1 MARHAAWLYCLHLL
15 LALSSI
21 APFVQAAENSER
33 ACDIGKDAKGK
44 AICLPVNRQPALYT
58 STFGDCL
65 GGSIID
71 VTRFDAAYYKDNST
85 ITFHLQGNTPI
96 TNLSL
101 MREWPR
107 DRCWR
112 TRLTRAVYIGVY
124 AYGSQRFEKIFD
136 PCQANINR

>member
-1 MARHAAWLYCLHLL
+1 MAGRAAWLYGTLL
-15 LALSSI
+15 LISLFSI
-21 APFVQAAENSER
+21 APSVHAAENSDR
-33 ACDIGKDAKGK
+33 VCDVGKDAKGNP
-44 AICLPVNRQPALYT
+44 ICLNVNRQPALYT

-101 MREWPR
+101 MRELR
-107 DRCWR
+107 SDRC
-112 TRLTRAVYIGVY
+112 L
-124 AYGSQRFEKIFD
+124 
-136 PCQANINR
+136 